1 MMWGKKYFGLLNKR
15 TGKVEWGWRIYSA
28 ANKKYYKS
36 LAEFIDDYE
45 DIPKKTRRN
54 KK

>member
-1 MMWGKKYFGLLNKR
+1 MMWRRYFGLLNKR
-15 TGKVEWGWRIYSA
+15 TKKIEWGWKIYSA

-36 LAEFIDDYE
+36 LAEFIADYE

-54 KK
+54 KA